1 MISQRTSRV
10 VIASLSVFSLL
21 LAACGGSAPTTSSP
35 SAAPTQA
42 AATAAP
48 RPTGPT
54 DPITIAVTSLTAGN
68 AVTYIALAE
77 GFFKEA
83 NVEVKTLD
91 AAGPNLLNLVVSG
104 QADLG
109 QGSMTNALTATLQ
122 DKPMKVLF
130 QYQGNAAGGFLAA
143 KNEYT
148 SLSQIKR
155 VGAGGPGTSIFG
167 YCNFFKAAA
176 KATWECVPMESY
188 TVRKAAFLSGQID
201 GVMDTYAQ
209 LYDMVEKGQAKPMI
223 DVRKPEVRRL
233 YMKEDTGDA
242 GIWGLTE
249 TLEKKREAVTRF
261 MTAIGKAV
269 TWIDTHTDL
278 EVGQSLKKLKTYEAL
293 TVENLAGQEKNY
305 REVNHPNKGYI
316 TEAAWRVDLDG
327 WALWGLGEA
336 ITSKINDPIFSYQ
349 QRVDMSFYEAG
360 IGKPK

>member
-1 MISQRTSRV
+1 MVSHSNSRV
-10 VIASLSVFSLL
+10 VMALMTVFSLV
-21 LAACGGSAPTTSSP
+21 LAACGGGTGAPP
-35 SAAPTQA
+35 ATQA
-42 AATAAP
+42 PVGATTAP

-54 DPITIAVTSLTAGN
+54 DPIKIAVTSLTAGN
-68 AVTYIALAE
+68 KVTYIAIAE

-83 NVEVKTLD
+83 NVEVTTID

-109 QGSMTNALTATLQ
+109 QGSMTNVLTATLQ

-201 GVMDTYAQ
+201 AVMDVYAQ

-261 MTAIGKAV
+261 MTGIGKAV
-269 TWIDTHTDL
+269 AWIDSHSDL
-278 EVGQSLKKLKTYEAL
+278 EIAQSLK
-293 TVENLAGQEKNY
+293 
-305 REVNHPNKGYI
+305 
-316 TEAAWRVDLDG
+316 
-327 WALWGLGEA
+327 
-336 ITSKINDPIFSYQ
+336 
-349 QRVDMSFYEAG
+349 
-360 IGKPK
+360 

>member
-1 MISQRTSRV
+1 MTSQRTSRV

-21 LAACGGSAPTTSSP
+21 LAACGGAPTTSSP
-35 SAAPTQA
+35 SVAPTQA
-42 AATAAP
+42 AATVAP

-54 DPITIAVTSLTAGN
+54 DPIKIAVTSLTAGN
-68 AVTYIALAE
+68 AVTYIAIAE

-83 NVEVKTLD
+83 NVEVTTID

-201 GVMDTYAQ
+201 AVMDTYAQ
-209 LYDMVEKGQAKPMI
+209 LFDMVEKGQAKAMI

-261 MTAIGKAV
+261 MTGIGKAV
-269 TWIDTHTDL
+269 AWMDSHTDMEIAL
-278 EVGQSLKKLKTYEAL
+278 SLKKVKTFDAL
-293 TVENLAGQEKNY
+293 TAENLAGQEKNY

-316 TEAAWRVDLDG
+316 TEAAWGVDLDG
-327 WALWGLGEA
+327 WALWGLGDA
-336 ITSKINDPIFSYQ
+336 ITSKIKDPIFSYK
-349 QRVDMSFYEAG
+349 QRVDMSFYEVG